1 MEDGIE
7 RNLSSLVYKEDPP
20 LDANY
25 LYLCLPREGCITD
38 LKITFDKN
46 KAISFSKENIHTIVI
61 YKKNEEN
68 LYVISRES
76 LRTNN

>member
-7 RNLSSLVYKEDPP
+7 RNLSSLTYKEEPQNEDK
-20 LDANY
+20 Y

-38 LKITFDKN
+38 LKITFDKT

-76 LRTNN
+76 LHTNN

>member
-7 RNLSSLVYKEDPP
+7 RDLFSLTYKEETQND
-20 LDANY
+20 DKY

-38 LKITFDKN
+38 LKITFDKT
-46 KAISFSKENIHTIVI
+46 KAISFSKENIYTIVI

-76 LRTNN
+76 LLINN